1 MKVVCIN
8 NITTSE
14 WEEGEI
20 KTDLV
25 IGGIYNVIG
34 DGDEYYEIETGDSEV
49 IINNNIGVLPRPYA
63 IFYKKDMFQKL
74 EDWRDDKLNIL
85 GI

>member
-8 NITTSE
+8 NITE
-14 WEEGEI
+14 WEQGEI

-25 IGGIYNVIG
+25 IGEIYNVIK
-34 DGDEYYEIETGDSEV
+34 DGDEYYEIETDDPKV
-49 IINNNIGVLPRPYA
+49 FA
-63 IFYKKDMFQKL
+63 AFYKKDMFQKL
-74 EDWRDDKLNIL
+74 DDWRDDKLNKL

>member
-25 IGGIYNVIG
+25 IGQIYNAIDYLG
-34 DGDEYYEIETGDSEV
+34 DRGEYYEIETDDTEV
-49 IINNNIGVLPRPYA
+49 YA
-63 IFYKKDMFQKL
+63 AFYKKDMFQKL

>member
-8 NITTSE
+8 NITE
-14 WEEGEI
+14 WEQGEI

-25 IGGIYNVIG
+25 IGEIYNVIK
-34 DGDEYYEIETGDSEV
+34 DGDEYYEIETDDPEV
-49 IINNNIGVLPRPYA
+49 YA
-63 IFYKKDMFQKL
+63 AFYKKDMFQKL

>member
-8 NITTSE
+8 NITE
-14 WEEGEI
+14 WEQGEI

-25 IGGIYNVIG
+25 IGEIYNVIK
-34 DGDEYYEIETGDSEV
+34 DGDEYYEIETDDPKV
-49 IINNNIGVLPRPYA
+49 FA
-63 IFYKKDMFQKL
+63 AFYKKDMFQKL
-74 EDWRDDKLNIL
+74 EDWRDDKLNKL

>member
-8 NITTSE
+8 NIAE
-14 WEEGEI
+14 WEQGEI

-25 IGGIYNVIG
+25 IGEIYNVIK
-34 DGDEYYEIETGDSEV
+34 DGDEYYEIETDDPEV
-49 IINNNIGVLPRPYA
+49 YA
-63 IFYKKDMFQKL
+63 AFYKKNMFQKL
-74 EDWRDDKLNIL
+74 EDWRDDKLNKL

>member
-8 NITTSE
+8 NITE
-14 WEEGEI
+14 WEQGEI

-25 IGGIYNVIG
+25 IGEIYNVIK
-34 DGDEYYEIETGDSEV
+34 DGDEYYEIETDDPKV
-49 IINNNIGVLPRPYA
+49 FA
-63 IFYKKDMFQKL
+63 AFYKKDMFQKL

>member
-8 NITTSE
+8 NITE
-14 WEEGEI
+14 WEQGEI

-25 IGGIYNVIG
+25 IGEIYNVIK
-34 DGDEYYEIETGDSEV
+34 DGDEYYEIETDDPEV
-49 IINNNIGVLPRPYA
+49 YA
-63 IFYKKDMFQKL
+63 AFYKKNMFQKL
-74 EDWRDDKLNIL
+74 EDWRDDKLNKL

>member
-14 WEEGEI
+14 WDGGEI

-25 IGGIYNVIG
+25 IGEIYNVIDSRF
-34 DGDEYYEIETGDSEV
+34 DGEYYEIETDDPKV
-49 IINNNIGVLPRPYA
+49 FA
-63 IFYKKDMFQKL
+63 AFYKKDMFQKL
-74 EDWRDDKLNIL
+74 EDWRNDKLNIL

>member
-8 NITTSE
+8 NITTSP

-20 KTDLV
+20 ETDLI
-25 IGGIYNVIG
+25 IGEIYNVIQEG
-34 DGDEYYEIETGDSEV
+34 SEYYQIEIDDPEV
-49 IINNNIGVLPRPYA
+49 TVA
-63 IFYKKDMFQKL
+63 FYKIDMFQKL
-74 EDWRDDKLNIL
+74 EDFRDDKLNDI

>member
-8 NITTSE
+8 NITE
-14 WEEGEI
+14 WEQGEI

-25 IGGIYNVIG
+25 IGEIYNVIK
-34 DGDEYYEIETGDSEV
+34 DGDEYYEIETDDTEV
-49 IINNNIGVLPRPYA
+49 YA
-63 IFYKKDMFQKL
+63 AFYKKDMFQKL

>member
-8 NITTSE
+8 NITE
-14 WEEGEI
+14 WEQGEI

-25 IGGIYNVIG
+25 IGEIYNVIK
-34 DGDEYYEIETGDSEV
+34 DGDEYYEIETDDPEV
-49 IINNNIGVLPRPYA
+49 YA
-63 IFYKKDMFQKL
+63 AFYKKDMFQKL
-74 EDWRDDKLNIL
+74 EDWRDDKLNKL

>member
-8 NITTSE
+8 NITE
-14 WEEGEI
+14 WEQGEI

-25 IGGIYNVIG
+25 IGEIYNVIK
-34 DGDEYYEIETGDSEV
+34 DGDEYYEIETDDPKV
-49 IINNNIGVLPRPYA
+49 FA
-63 IFYKKDMFQKL
+63 AFYKKDMFQKL
-74 EDWRDDKLNIL
+74 EDWRDNKLNIL

>member
-25 IGGIYNVIG
+25 IGEIYNVIDSRF
-34 DGDEYYEIETGDSEV
+34 DGEYYEIETEEV
-49 IINNNIGVLPRPYA
+49 FA
-63 IFYKKDMFQKL
+63 CFYKKNMFQKL
-74 EDWRDDKLNIL
+74 DDWRNDKLNKL

>member
-8 NITTSE
+8 NITDSK

-20 KTDLV
+20 KTDLI
-25 IGGIYNVIG
+25 IGEIYEAVKE
-34 DGDEYYEIETGDSEV
+34 GDEYYQIVTDDPEV
-49 IINNNIGVLPRPYA
+49 YA
-63 IFYKKDMFQKL
+63 AFYKIDMFQKL
-74 EDWRDDKLNIL
+74 DDWRNDKLDEL

>member
-8 NITTSE
+8 NITE
-14 WEEGEI
+14 WEQGEI

-25 IGGIYNVIG
+25 IGEIYNVIK
-34 DGDEYYEIETGDSEV
+34 DGDEYYEIETDDPEV
-49 IINNNIGVLPRPYA
+49 FA
-63 IFYKKDMFQKL
+63 AFYKKDMFQKL

>member
-8 NITTSE
+8 NITTSK

-20 KTDLV
+20 KTDLI
-25 IGGIYNVIG
+25 IGEIYNVVE
-34 DGDEYYEIETGDSEV
+34 DGRTTSYEYYEIETDDPEV
-49 IINNNIGVLPRPYA
+49 YA
-63 IFYKKDMFQKL
+63 AFYKKDMFQKL
-74 EDWRDDKLNIL
+74 DDWRDDKLNKL

>member
-8 NITTSE
+8 NITE
-14 WEEGEI
+14 WEQGEI

-25 IGGIYNVIG
+25 IGEIYNVIK
-34 DGDEYYEIETGDSEV
+34 DGDEYYEIETDDPKV
-49 IINNNIGVLPRPYA
+49 FA
-63 IFYKKDMFQKL
+63 AFYKKNMFQKL
-74 EDWRDDKLNIL
+74 DDWRNDKLNKL

>member
-8 NITTSE
+8 NITE
-14 WEEGEI
+14 WEQGEV

-25 IGGIYNVIG
+25 IGEIYNVIK
-34 DGDEYYEIETGDSEV
+34 DGDEYYEIETDDPKV
-49 IINNNIGVLPRPYA
+49 FA
-63 IFYKKDMFQKL
+63 AFYKKDMFQKL